1 MNRSTAK
8 FALAMLVIP
17 LSLQVAAGG
26 YTISSYFGGST
37 ATSIDASSPTATFG
51 GEDHQ
56 YSVLGPIT
64 VSQNGNYQYN
74 DIGLIGYQFGISS
87 SLDMELHVYDAPFNS
102 ADTSLNA
109 VKNTN
114 DSFSSDDAGTI
125 ALDSAKTYYFAVRTH
140 IPQAGVQV
148 GQLIFNLS
156 GPGDVAGLSAS
167 FGPVPLYDIT
177 LDGTGPKAT
186 FVADGGD
193 TEYVVLGSFIYRDGM
208 DVPASFD
215 VGYAC
220 VEYGCSAD
228 PLIPDYDLD
237 SAAYYYRNQFDAN
250 DAQGW
255 EATSDDDLP
264 LQDGNGED
272 YTLVSGETYVV
283 VIAELGDPSD
293 PPLIGGR
300 RPLTASAVASLKP
313 SVPVP
318 ALPLFVLGILSLFLG
333 LIGFGRLRQ

>member
-1 MNRSTAK
+1 MDRFITK

-51 GEDHQ
+51 GKDHQ

-74 DIGLIGYQFGISS
+74 DVGYQFYISS

-109 VKNTN
+109 VKNTDN
-114 DSFSSDDAGTI
+114 SFSSDDKETI

-140 IPQAGVQV
+140 KTQAAAQV
-148 GQLIFNLS
+148 GRLIFSLS

-167 FGPVPLYDIT
+167 FAPEPIYDIT

-186 FVADGGD
+186 FVASKGD

-215 VGYAC
+215 VGYEC
-220 VEYGCSAD
+220 DEYGCSAD
-228 PLIPDYDLD
+228 LLLPDYDLD
-237 SAAYYYRNQFDAN
+237 SIAYYYRNQFDAN
-250 DAQGW
+250 DAQEW
-255 EATSDDDLP
+255 EATSDDAVP
-264 LQDGNGED
+264 LRDGNDED

-283 VIAELGDPSD
+283 VIAKFGDPSD
-293 PPLIGGR
+293 PPLIGAR

-318 ALPLFVLGILSLFLG
+318 ALPLFALGILSLFLG

>member
-1 MNRSTAK
+1 
-8 FALAMLVIP
+8 MLVIP

-51 GEDHQ
+51 GVDHQ

-64 VSQNGNYQYN
+64 VSQSGNYQYN
-74 DIGLIGYQFGISS
+74 DVGLQFGISS

-109 VKNTN
+109 IKNTADN
-114 DSFSSDDAGTI
+114 FNSDDIDTI

-140 IPQAGVQV
+140 IPRAEVQV
-148 GQLIFNLS
+148 GRLIFDLS
-156 GPGDVAGLSAS
+156 GPGDVTGLSAS
-167 FGPVPLYDIT
+167 IDPVPVYDIT

-186 FVADGGD
+186 FVASKGD

-208 DVPASFD
+208 DVPASYD
-215 VGYAC
+215 VGYQC
-220 VEYGCSAD
+220 LEGGCPAGL
-228 PLIPDYDLD
+228 PLPDYDLD
-237 SAAYYYRNQFDAN
+237 SVAYYYRDQFDAN
-250 DAQGW
+250 DAKEW
-255 EATSDDDLP
+255 EARSDDSA
-264 LQDGNGED
+264 LQDGNLED

-283 VIAELGDPSD
+283 VIAELGYPSD
-293 PPLIGGR
+293 PPAIGAR
-300 RPLTASAVASLKP
+300 SPLTSSAVASLKP

-318 ALPLFVLGILSLFLG
+318 ALPLFALGVLSLFLG

>member
-1 MNRSTAK
+1 
-8 FALAMLVIP
+8 MLVIP

-37 ATSIDASSPTATFG
+37 AISIDASSPTATFAG
-51 GEDHQ
+51 KTHQ

-64 VSQNGNYQYN
+64 VSQSGNYQYN
-74 DIGLIGYQFGISS
+74 DVGFQFGISS
-87 SLDMELHVYDAPFNS
+87 SLDMELHVYDASFNS

-109 VKNTN
+109 VKNTDDN
-114 DSFSSDDAGTI
+114 FSSDDEETI
-125 ALDSAKTYYFAVRTH
+125 ALDSAKTYYFAVRTR
-140 IPQAGVQV
+140 VESEQV
-148 GQLIFNLS
+148 GRFILNLS

-167 FGPVPLYDIT
+167 IDPAPVYDIT

-186 FVADGGD
+186 FVASKGD

-215 VGYAC
+215 VGYQC
-220 VEYGCSAD
+220 YEYGCSAD
-228 PLIPDYDLD
+228 LLLPDYDLD

-250 DAQGW
+250 DAQEW
-255 EATSDDDLP
+255 EATSDDRVP
-264 LQDGNGED
+264 LGDGNNED

-283 VIAELGDPSD
+283 VIAERGNPSD
-293 PPLIGGR
+293 PPLIGAR
-300 RPLTASAVASLKP
+300 SPITASAVASLTP

-318 ALPLFVLGILSLFLG
+318 AL
-333 LIGFGRLRQ
+333 

>member
-1 MNRSTAK
+1 MNRFITK

-37 ATSIDASSPTATFG
+37 ATSIDASSPTATFD

-74 DIGLIGYQFGISS
+74 DVGFRFAISS

-109 VKNTN
+109 VKNTDN
-114 DSFSSDDAGTI
+114 SFSSDDKETI

-140 IPQAGVQV
+140 NRAAAQV
-148 GQLIFNLS
+148 GRLIFSLS

-167 FGPVPLYDIT
+167 FAPAPIYDIT

-186 FVADGGD
+186 FVASKGD

-215 VGYAC
+215 VGYQC
-220 VEYGCSAD
+220 YENGCSAD
-228 PLIPDYDLD
+228 LLLPAYDLD
-237 SAAYYYRNQFDAN
+237 SVAYYYRDQFDAN
-250 DAQGW
+250 DAQEW
-255 EATSDDDLP
+255 EARSDDSVP
-264 LQDGNGED
+264 LLDGNDED

-293 PPLIGGR
+293 PPLIGAR
-300 RPLTASAVASLKP
+300 NPLTASAVASLKP

-318 ALPLFVLGILSLFLG
+318 ALPLFALGILSLFLG
-333 LIGFGRLRQ
+333 LIGFRRLRQ